1 MRKIVLVAGLLLLS
15 GPAIA
20 SDEAF
25 YDMQN
30 QIYQQQS
37 QIKRLRNEVEALQ
50 WQINPPVLASPEEAK
65 RSTLLRCKRYWAT
78 PANIRY
84 SAWKLPDPQCEA
96 MREAQ

>member
-1 MRKIVLVAGLLLLS
+1 MRKIGLVAGLLLLS

-50 WQINPPVLASPEEAK
+50 WQINPPVLADPEEAK

-78 PANIRY
+78 PAYIRY
-84 SAWKLPDPQCEA
+84 SALNSPDPQCEA